1 MLNNSAFD
9 IVIGLVFIYLLYSLL
24 GSLLLEITI
33 TNIGLRGFFLRKTI
47 FRMLNNNLI
56 EFFYKH
62 PMIKNLAVKSLFSN
76 ENFPSYLDK
85 SIFSKVLIDLLQE
98 KDFSYNNR
106 DTLTAK
112 IQQSLDSGKT
122 LWGNKDIQDE
132 TLIIFKSIWSES
144 NNDVDKF
151 RHLLEEWY
159 ENMMVYSMDSFKRSN
174 QLILFF
180 YGMAISVF
188 FNLDTLK
195 IAQNLQENPELRQQI
210 VNRADALIAQNLQE
224 KAELRCQIVNRANAF
239 VKNHP
244 DLKVEFETNKKNID
258 SLNSI
263 TADSKDSLKQVAE
276 ARYVALQSLSDSLTK
291 QAIEISKERLAVGWE
306 GGFNKNFNWRSLL
319 GWLIS
324 ALAISMGA
332 PFWFDLLNKVMKL
345 RSAVATGEKESK
357 K

>member
-62 PMIKNLAVKSLFSN
+62 PMIKNLAVNSLFSN

-85 SIFSKVLIDLLQE
+85 SIFSKVLIDLLQG
-98 KDFSYNNR
+98 KDFSYNDR
-106 DTLTAK
+106 DTLVAK

-122 LWGNKDIQDE
+122 LWGNKEIQDE

-159 ENMMVYSMDSFKRSN
+159 ENMMGYSMDSFKRFN

-210 VNRADALIAQNLQE
+210 VNRADA
-224 KAELRCQIVNRANAF
+224 F

-244 DLKVEFETNKKNID
+244 NLKVELETNKKSID
-258 SLNSI
+258 ALASEQVV
-263 TADSKDSLKQVAE
+263 SKDSLKKVAE
-276 ARYVALQSLSDSLTK
+276 ARYVALQALSDSLTK
-291 QAIEISKERLAVGWE
+291 QAIEISQERLAVGWE
-306 GGFNKNFNWRSLL
+306 GGFNKNFNWRSLF

-345 RSAVATGEKESK
+345 KSAVATSEKESK